1 MLYMEK
7 RLPPN
12 LGEFS
17 KVILTYAVCRRMDEA
32 VYQHLRSLPSW
43 TPDASVHS
51 RNANATLGRAE
62 GAGGGGRVQE
72 KKEDSICW
80 PPSNPMIMR
89 WRNSSCD
96 CLDVLHWN
104 ANMVCAG
111 AGGFEHPTILH
122 LHLSRLLILSPLR
135 EMMQAA
141 AVAAGDKTGPP
152 LEDALSGI
160 RRWAIIDQ
168 FKARLSVVHAGAVLW
183 HVRRYSTDG
192 FVEGFAV
199 YLATLV
205 VWSYSFSTL
214 SFARQ
219 VAEKGGQQ
227 QPRRTSLVYVAED
240 AEGEES
246 DRPEVSSDTRYP
258 GTVARREN
266 PDTPRPAHE
275 APDHEDED
283 DYPQPTFIHLDRP
296 CDDEIVQ
303 VYVRA
308 GHRMEGNMV
317 RVGDICKKGA
327 PQRILREGLRML
339 GTQSRSVVGKDSHGG
354 GNGERSGIR
363 GEFVKKLSG
372 LAEATAAW

>member
-12 LGEFS
+12 LNEFS

-32 VYQHLRSLPSW
+32 IYQHSRSLPSW
-43 TPDASVHS
+43 TPDASAHS
-51 RNANATLGRAE
+51 RNANATLGGGR
-62 GAGGGGRVQE
+62 GGGGGQE
-72 KKEDSICW
+72 TKEESIW

-104 ANMVCAG
+104 ANMVCAS

-135 EMMQAA
+135 KMMHAA
-141 AVAAGDKTGPP
+141 AVTATDKTGPP

-205 VWSYSFSTL
+205 VWSYSISTL

-219 VAEKGGQQ
+219 VAEKSGQQ
-227 QPRRTSLVYVAED
+227 QLRRTSLVHVAEYAD
-240 AEGEES
+240 GEGS
-246 DRPEVSSDTRYP
+246 SRPEATRNA
-258 GTVARREN
+258 GSAESTARREN
-266 PDTPRPAHE
+266 SDTPRPAQE

-317 RVGDICKKGA
+317 RVGDICKPGA

-339 GTQSRSVVGKDSHGG
+339 SGTQSLIAVGRDSHGG
-354 GNGERSGIR
+354 GNGESSGIR